1 MSGHIT
7 TPKFSAEESLLRE
20 AVRIE
25 FEKLLAIS
33 QTVRDQLAHDS
44 DWRVFCA
51 SHIPIRD
58 QAEVPTAIH
67 VESLPPESQ
76 NTKASIIDILT
87 DFYKSPE
94 QNINTTKRLTGLVN
108 VSLQSYQQLQLFNVQ
123 KECLRQAM
131 AALPQR
137 IRRHMH
143 KYVRGP
149 RQETVVFLQA
159 YRQVPLFSPEDEIRP
174 MTIAKVQFHWRRKG
188 VGGRQVSVGDFRSR
202 LIAEAEAH
210 YGKGACIKP
219 YFDNN
224 IAPGKLVRLRMNV
237 EALEG
242 LADNELLFADYRV
255 IRPHPRGNIFYYKDN
270 TTDKVHQVPLTPVAA
285 MPFFVCQKQ
294 SIAVQP
300 LGDLMPKDWSKEG
313 KQLADYP
320 ISESPYAYRYIKPR
334 YVVNE

>member
-1 MSGHIT
+1 MSGQIT

-20 AVRIE
+20 TVRIE
-25 FEKLLAIS
+25 FEKLLAVAHS
-33 QTVRDQLAHDS
+33 VRDQLAHDNE
-44 DWRVFCA
+44 WQVYCA

-67 VESLPPESQ
+67 VEPLPAVSHD
-76 NTKASIIDILT
+76 TRAAIIDILT

-108 VSLQSYQQLQLFNVQ
+108 VSLQSYQQLQLFNSQ
-123 KECLRQAM
+123 KERLRQAM

-159 YRQVPLFSPEDEIRP
+159 YRQVPLFSPEDEVRP
-174 MTIAKVQFHWRRKG
+174 LTIAKVQFHWRRKG
-188 VGGRQVSVGDFRSR
+188 VGGRQVSVADFRSR
-202 LIAEAEAH
+202 LITEAEAH
-210 YGKGACIKP
+210 YGKGTCSKP

-224 IAPGKLVRLRMNV
+224 VAPGKLVRLRMNV

-242 LADNELLFADYRV
+242 LPDNELLFADYRV
-255 IRPHPRGNIFYYKDN
+255 IRPHPRGNIFYYKEG

-285 MPFFVCQKQ
+285 MPFFVCQQ
-294 SIAVQP
+294 QPIVVQP

-334 YVVNE
+334 YVDKE